1 MTLSVARPFPLLALL
16 CLGIAF
22 VPGSFATASR
32 ANPVVCT
39 TTLEA
44 PVGLGEMAS
53 EPAAPV
59 EVSRCAPVE
68 STDALVVSRYYTWTA
83 PYARGVDLI
92 HQVTD
97 LLGIA
102 VAGPDGNRVM
112 GLGFPD
118 QTIIWDGTALQNTYQ
133 VLLEQQSAPIPWRTV
148 DISNGFSGSL
158 ATQEARGGDS
168 PMVLRSDGSMTR
180 PVRGLW

>member
-1 MTLSVARPFPLLALL
+1 MARFFPSLALL
-16 CLGIAF
+16 SLGA
-22 VPGSFATASR
+22 VLATAAR
-32 ANPVVCT
+32 ANTVVCT

-44 PVGLGEMAS
+44 PSGLAQVAAV

-59 EVSRCAPVE
+59 EVSRCAPVQT
-68 STDALVVSRYYTWTA
+68 TDALVVNRYYTWTA

-148 DISNGFSGSL
+148 DISSGFSGSL
-158 ATQEARGGDS
+158 AAEQAQPGEGLEVLIPVEAS
-168 PMVLRSDGSMTR
+168 AR

>member
-1 MTLSVARPFPLLALL
+1 MARFFTFPALL
-16 CLGIAF
+16 PLGA
-22 VPGSFATASR
+22 VLATAAR
-32 ANPVVCT
+32 ANTVVCT

-44 PVGLGEMAS
+44 PSGLAQVTAA
-53 EPAAPV
+53 EPPAPV
-59 EVSRCAPVE
+59 EVSRCAPVQT
-68 STDALVVSRYYTWTA
+68 TDALVVNRFYTWTA

-102 VAGPDGNRVM
+102 MAGPEGNRLM

-118 QTIIWDGTALQNTYQ
+118 QTIIWDGSALQNTYQ

-148 DISNGFSGSL
+148 DISSGFSGSL
-158 ATQEARGGDS
+158 AAEQAQPDESLELLIPVEAS
-168 PMVLRSDGSMTR
+168 AQ

>member
-1 MTLSVARPFPLLALL
+1 MARFLTFLALL
-16 CLGIAF
+16 PLGA
-22 VPGSFATASR
+22 VLATAAR
-32 ANPVVCT
+32 ANTVVCT

-44 PVGLGEMAS
+44 PSGLAQVAAA

-59 EVSRCAPVE
+59 EVSRCAPVQT
-68 STDALVVSRYYTWTA
+68 TDALVVNRFYTWTA

-102 VAGPDGNRVM
+102 MAGPEGNRLM

-118 QTIIWDGTALQNTYQ
+118 QTIIWDGSALQNTYQ

-148 DISNGFSGSL
+148 DISSGFSGSL
-158 ATQEARGGDS
+158 AAEQAQPDESLEVLIPVEAS
-168 PMVLRSDGSMTR
+168 AQ

>member
-1 MTLSVARPFPLLALL
+1 MARFFTSLALL
-16 CLGIAF
+16 PLG
-22 VPGSFATASR
+22 VVLATAAR
-32 ANPVVCT
+32 ANTVVCT

-44 PVGLGEMAS
+44 PSGLAQVAAA
-53 EPAAPV
+53 EPPAPV
-59 EVSRCAPVE
+59 EVSRCAPVQT
-68 STDALVVSRYYTWTA
+68 TDALVVNRFYTWTA

-102 VAGPDGNRVM
+102 MAGPEGNRLM

-118 QTIIWDGTALQNTYQ
+118 QTIIWDGSALQNTYQ

-148 DISNGFSGSL
+148 DISSGFSGSL
-158 ATQEARGGDS
+158 AAEQAQPAESLEVLIPVEAS
-168 PMVLRSDGSMTR
+168 AQ

>member
-1 MTLSVARPFPLLALL
+1 MARFLTFLALL
-16 CLGIAF
+16 PLGA
-22 VPGSFATASR
+22 VLATAAR
-32 ANPVVCT
+32 ANTLVCT

-44 PVGLGEMAS
+44 PSGLAQVAAA

-59 EVSRCAPVE
+59 EVSRCAPVQT
-68 STDALVVSRYYTWTA
+68 TDALVVNRFYTWTA
-83 PYARGVDLI
+83 PFARGVDLI

-102 VAGPDGNRVM
+102 MAGPEGNRLM

-118 QTIIWDGTALQNTYQ
+118 QTIIWDGSALQNTYK

-148 DISNGFSGSL
+148 DISSGIRGSL
-158 ATQEARGGDS
+158 AAEQAQPGESLEVLIPVEAS
-168 PMVLRSDGSMTR
+168 AQ
-180 PVRGLW
+180 PVRSLW

>member
-1 MTLSVARPFPLLALL
+1 MTLSVARPFPFLALL

-180 PVRGLW
+180 QVRGLW

>member
-68 STDALVVSRYYTWTA
+68 STDALVVSRYTTWTA

-148 DISNGFSGSL
+148 DISSGFSGSL
-158 ATQEARGGDS
+158 AAEQAQPGEGLEVLIPVEAS
-168 PMVLRSDGSMTR
+168 AR